1 MTSEQ
6 TGVTPVD
13 GIFTVERPWGQFQQF
28 ASNTVCTVKVI
39 TVNPGTRLSL
49 QKHGHRDEM
58 WQVLDIPIDV
68 QVDDRQWTAQVG
80 EVVWVPNGA
89 VHRISNVNG
98 ARPGRLLEIA
108 YGEFDESDIE
118 RLQDDFAR
126 E

>member
-1 MTSEQ
+1 MSTDDARA
-6 TGVTPVD
+6 TPVD
-13 GIFTVERPWGQFQQF
+13 DIFVVQRPWGQFQQF
-28 ASNTVCTVKVI
+28 ISNRTCTVKII
-39 TVNPGTRLSL
+39 TVDPGTRLSL

-68 QVDDRQWTAQVG
+68 EVDGREWTAQVG

-89 VHRISNVNG
+89 VHRMGNKNG
-98 ARPGRLLEIA
+98 DRPGRLLEIA

-118 RLQDDFAR
+118 RLQDDYAR